1 MYDNIGGKIKAL
13 AKFIFIFQA
22 IAMFITGIVLLAVD
36 DDLIAVGLPLALVG
50 PLLAWIS
57 SWLLY
62 GFGELIEKTCQIERN
77 TRGDGKATAAPQVAR
92 AVSERIVKL
101 EKLRAQGLI
110 TEEEYLQAL
119 SREQ

>member
-36 DDLIAVGLPLALVG
+36 DDLIAVGLPLMLAG

-57 SWLLY
+57 SWMLY
-62 GFGELIEKTCQIERN
+62 GFGELIEKTCQIECN
-77 TRGDGKATAAPQVAR
+77 TRGDGKATAAPQAAR